1 MPFKVKGLVFIPLQL
16 LLLLLV
22 KANEQ
27 MEADKRHHYIVKICV
42 QKGRSFLWRIS
53 VNERE
58 NIECIFVHNNKR
70 KHRVCKYGSI
80 LLNEKKFALPLN
92 LNKNHSSFH

>member
-42 QKGRSFLWRIS
+42 QKGDHFYGGFRLMKGKTSNAFLCTIT
-53 VNERE
+53 RE
-58 NIECIFVHNNKR
+58 NTEYVNTAQF
-70 KHRVCKYGSI
+70 
-80 LLNEKKFALPLN
+80 F
-92 LNKNHSSFH
+92 